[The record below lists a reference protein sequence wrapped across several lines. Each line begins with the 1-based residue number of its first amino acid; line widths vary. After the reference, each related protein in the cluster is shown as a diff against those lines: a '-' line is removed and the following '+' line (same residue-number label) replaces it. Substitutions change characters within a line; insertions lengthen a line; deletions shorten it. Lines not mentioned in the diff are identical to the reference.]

1 MKIGLR
7 TIVCAFALG
16 IGFTGCGLLDPDESS
31 APEVTL
37 SVPPILDAG
46 TTTPI
51 NGEVKAS
58 EEISSVIFTVVTAQN
73 ESVSESQIQVEG
85 PTVKG
90 VKSFKFKDSNLKIKI
105 SSNTPSG
112 DYKIKVTVKAD
123 VENDTYFPFTVES
136 DSTVPEGT
144 PVQTATITAG
154 ANSNPDHGS
163 SIDLD
168 QGVAWL
174 SADARNNISKIDLC
188 YAYSGVNKVEKI
200 GTPAW
205 AKASAFDF
213 AKNWTNPPQT
223 KFYKITMTAAEF
235 DAVTTKEEIPE
246 FSESKA
252 TEVSSNVANGD
263 VFIVK
268 TTESAI
274 ALICI
279 TEKVPGS
286 TGSIKIKLAK

>member
-123 VENDTYFPFTVES
+123 VENDTYFPFTVEGG
-136 DSTVPEGT
+136 STGPQEDILNEKTVTLGNQKAVPGSALDADNMQVYKTSEIT
-144 PVQTATITAG
+144 STATQAKIDVWFGVTGGNATMMSPSS
-154 ANSNPDHGS
+154 ANAAQFAPGEWTNKNSTQFKKVSVDFDDIKTQSDIDDLWTGSGES
-163 SIDLD
+163 SIA
-168 QGVAWL
+168 V
-174 SADARNNISKIDLC
+174 SA
-188 YAYSGVNKVEKI
+188 
-200 GTPAW
+200 
-205 AKASAFDF
+205 
-213 AKNWTNPPQT
+213 
-223 KFYKITMTAAEF
+223 
-235 DAVTTKEEIPE
+235 
-246 FSESKA
+246 
-252 TEVSSNVANGD
+252 GD
-263 VFIVK
+263 VFVIK
-268 TTESAI
+268 TESGNRLLKIESASNE
-274 ALICI
+274 
-279 TEKVPGS
+279 TNGTVEV
-286 TGSIKIKLAK
+286 TGKIK